1 MGSPKNIQ
9 AGLTTRSEVALNLPL
24 PTRGGALRAPQPSQA
39 GVGYPTA
46 LQGVSPAE
54 QGIGGALNPTG
65 KRNPRGSDLGRGSE
79 KEFKATLLLNLNQT
93 QAKFS
98 NQYKGLLFTFAGR
111 LRGALRAR
119 KMQQSHGRISTQTF
133 NSSINY
139 SQKQI
144 LTK

>member
-9 AGLTTRSEVALNLPL
+9 AGLTTRGEDVLIQPL
-24 PTRGGALRAPQPSQA
+24 PTSGGPQ
-39 GVGYPTA
+39 
-46 LQGVSPAE
+46 PAE
-54 QGIGGALNPTG
+54 QGLGGALNATV
-65 KRNPRGSDLGRGSE
+65 KRNPKGSDHGRGSE
-79 KEFKATLLLNLNQT
+79 KEFKATLLLNLSQT

-133 NSSINY
+133 NSSIHY

-144 LTK
+144 LTKWGTIGSSVFVSRDN

>member
-1 MGSPKNIQ
+1 MENRKSTEKDFSS
-9 AGLTTRSEVALNLPL
+9 AGLIQHTQLEQAKISQVGTRSDPCSPPME
-24 PTRGGALRAPQPSQA
+24 GGQYL
-39 GVGYPTA
+39 
-46 LQGVSPAE
+46 
-54 QGIGGALNPTG
+54 
-65 KRNPRGSDLGRGSE
+65 SE
-79 KEFKATLLLNLNQT
+79 KDELEAILLLNLNQT

-111 LRGALRAR
+111 LRGAQRAR